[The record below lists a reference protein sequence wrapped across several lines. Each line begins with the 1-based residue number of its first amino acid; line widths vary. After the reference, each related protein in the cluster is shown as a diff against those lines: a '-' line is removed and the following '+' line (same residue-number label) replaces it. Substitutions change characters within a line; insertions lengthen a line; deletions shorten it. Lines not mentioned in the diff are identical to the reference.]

1 MAFPAALEALKY
13 SHRAHGFFLL
23 AIAIISTLFHS
34 LQMDVMRDA
43 REAYC
48 SCCAGVRK
56 RRINRNEEKPTDDK
70 ATQKTIRAPRRS
82 RSEPDF
88 ENVVSMERNGDE
100 RTLKSSASVKTAVA
114 ERIQWVSS
122 QKQSFHPIKRT
133 GSPHSYQL
141 KSSAFHQNTPGI
153 SKE

>member
-1 MAFPAALEALKY
+1 MKKSQRTIKRQLGRYQGAAEE
-13 SHRAHGFFLL
+13 
-23 AIAIISTLFHS
+23 S
-34 LQMDVMRDA
+34 LDRL
-43 REAYC
+43 
-48 SCCAGVRK
+48 
-56 RRINRNEEKPTDDK
+56 
-70 ATQKTIRAPRRS
+70 
-82 RSEPDF
+82 

-141 KSSAFHQNTPGI
+141 KSSAFIRIRRG
-153 SKE
+153 

>member
-70 ATQKTIRAPRRS
+70 ATHTDDT
-82 RSEPDF
+82 E
-88 ENVVSMERNGDE
+88 G
-100 RTLKSSASVKTAVA
+100 TAEESLGTRLRECCVHGTKW
-114 ERIQWVSS
+114 R
-122 QKQSFHPIKRT
+122 
-133 GSPHSYQL
+133 
-141 KSSAFHQNTPGI
+141 
-153 SKE
+153 